1 MRAEIQY
8 DKLRQHCERLEREIK
23 TCKAISR
30 QETELKCQCFSFLVH
45 KNLYDEW
52 AEWRKSEEAK
62 RTLKFLLSKV

>member
-1 MRAEIQY
+1 MRTTST
-8 DKLRQHCERLEREIK
+8 DKLKQRIERLEREIK
-23 TCKAISR
+23 LSKVISQ

-52 AEWRKSEEAK
+52 RQWCKSEEAK